1 MSAGQLLKKLKDWKL
16 LLEMMKEL
24 HLPSTDKTTPRDTL
38 YDDTEHPLPTPRDTL
53 YDDTEPPLPIQD
65 TYDQAL
71 REHNEP
77 LAFGGDVQNRGRS
90 SQLLVENCETEKMEW
105 SRTTASLLPSE
116 AEGFELSWLGVFRYM
131 LACLG
136 PSLVSEL
143 LSTVD
148 ISGVHGGAV
157 ERKVHSLLVQLSSI
171 HTQQRYIDLLP
182 EIF

>member
-24 HLPSTDKTTPRDTL
+24 HLPSTDKTRDTL
-38 YDDTEHPLPTPRDTL
+38 YDDTEHPLP
-53 YDDTEPPLPIQD
+53 IQD
-65 TYDQAL
+65 THDQAL

-90 SQLLVENCETEKMEW
+90 SQLLVENCETENMEW
-105 SRTTASLLPSE
+105 RERTTASLLPSE